1 MIAKIQSQDTILYFC
16 IHLKPK
22 KMKRLL
28 FFIPIFFMLAA
39 MNAQEQEV
47 PAVREVPSISESKE
61 EEKVIK
67 VEIVNDSSLDAAFP
81 AGKNELRINALSFLA
96 ATDINIFYERILNR
110 SSSYGLSIFIN
121 GGDDVIDITDR
132 KFAINPYY
140 RFYFYNT
147 KEYGARG
154 TFIEAFSSFASLE
167 SESLQVSLGMTI
179 GRKLINTRGFS
190 FELFLGLSRYITGS
204 NNGVYIPIGIALG
217 KRF

>member
-1 MIAKIQSQDTILYFC
+1 MKKI
-16 IHLKPK
+16 
-22 KMKRLL
+22 L
-28 FFIPIFFMLAA
+28 FFIPIFFMIALV
-39 MNAQEQEV
+39 NAQEQEV
-47 PAVREVPSISESKE
+47 PAVPEIPAISEDKE
-61 EEKVIK
+61 EEEVIK
-67 VEIVNDSSLDAAFP
+67 VEIVNNSSLDAAFP
-81 AGKNELRINALSFLA
+81 MGENELRINALSLLV

-121 GGDDVIDITDR
+121 GGDDDIDITDR

-140 RFYFYNT
+140 RFYFYNS

-204 NNGVYIPIGIALG
+204 DNGVYIPIGIALG

>member
-1 MIAKIQSQDTILYFC
+1 
-16 IHLKPK
+16 
-22 KMKRLL
+22 
-28 FFIPIFFMLAA
+28 MLAS
-39 MNAQEQEV
+39 MSAQEQEV
-47 PAVREVPSISESKE
+47 PAVSEVPQVSDIKE
-61 EEKVIK
+61 DEKIIK
-67 VEIVNDSSLDAAFP
+67 VEVVNDSSLDATFP

-121 GGDDVIDITDR
+121 GGDDDIEITYR